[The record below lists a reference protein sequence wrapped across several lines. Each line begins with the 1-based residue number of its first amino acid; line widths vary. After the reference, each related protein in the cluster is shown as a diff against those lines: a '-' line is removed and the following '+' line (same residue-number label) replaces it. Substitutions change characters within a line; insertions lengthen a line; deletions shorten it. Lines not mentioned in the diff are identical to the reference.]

1 MDRNTAIAV
10 IESLRSGIPTRTST
24 RVLPDA
30 RPDLTSKI
38 SQDLDDC
45 ISGKYP
51 KGRFIWGAYGQGKT
65 HELTCIEHLALDRGF
80 AVSRVT
86 LSRELSGQ
94 HLFRLY
100 GKLASSIKTPDS
112 THFGIQHKLDKK
124 RSGDLPDSPIQDE
137 HRYTHRL
144 PAIVLEDYFYA
155 TDQQDREL
163 LYRDLL
169 GEKPPI
175 ADIRRIHK
183 VSRGVPFPRIPTF
196 GVLKHG
202 QAYFEMMSDVIQWCG
217 YKGWIILIDEIEL
230 IARLTKVARLNAYKN
245 LSWLLNWSIQPQNKQ
260 FPFYFVGGVA
270 SPLMNLWLGSE
281 KISPDKEI
289 MPQLASEKFVNEDA
303 AAEII
308 NFFFK
313 EAMNDQ
319 QCPSINPLN
328 IDQLIQILAKL
339 VEIHEKSYAWNSGM
353 TDRDLRDLV
362 NSLGS
367 SPLRT
372 YIRALLESLDI
383 KFLYSVDFKPIIN
396 VVDFDLKPEE
406 QDYFQEDV

>member
-1 MDRNTAIAV
+1 MNRNTAIAV

-24 RVLPDA
+24 RELPDA
-30 RPDLTSKI
+30 RPGLTSKI
-38 SQDLDDC
+38 AQDLDDF
-45 ISGKYP
+45 ISGNYP

-112 THFGIQHKLDKK
+112 KHFGIQHKLDKK
-124 RSGDLPDSPIQDE
+124 TSGDLPDSLIQEKD
-137 HRYTHRL
+137 RYTHPL

-155 TDQQDREL
+155 TDQQAREL
-163 LYRDLL
+163 LYRDIL

-175 ADIRRIHK
+175 GDIKKIHRE
-183 VSRGVPFPRIPTF
+183 SRAVPFPKIPPF

-202 QAYFEMMSDVIQWCG
+202 QAYFEVMSDVIQWCG

-230 IARLTKVARLNAYKN
+230 IARLGKVGRLNAYKN
-245 LSWLLNWSIQPQNKQ
+245 LSWLLNWSVQPQNKG

-281 KISPDKEI
+281 KTAPDKEI
-289 MPQLASEKFVNEDA
+289 MPQLAMTKFDNEE

-308 NFFFK
+308 SFFFE
-313 EAMNDQ
+313 EALNNQ

-328 IDQLIQILAKL
+328 IDQIIQILAKL
-339 VEIHEKSYAWNSGM
+339 VEFHQKSYNWNSSII
-353 TDRDLRDLV
+353 DRDLRDLI

-367 SPLRT
+367 SSLRT

-383 KFLYSVDFKPIIN
+383 KFLYSVDFKPNIN
-396 VVDFDLKPEE
+396 IEDFDILMTE
-406 QDYFQEDV
+406 DTGFFQE